1 MSGLAV
7 ARVNWST
14 VMVRLARVAPSGC
27 GSGRCRSRHR
37 HRTSRPLRR
46 LAGRQATRGD
56 HARGERD
63 EPHQRGALR
72 VPPQRHPS
80 FVEPRLSAGIAPSE
94 GDETK
99 ATTYD
104 FTVEIP
110 VDDSIFGTEVRPVRA
125 TTPVHRDPDTTAMS
139 KLSKRD
145 STLLILIGVIALIG
159 GIFWFYVKPARADLT
174 AKKQAA
180 QEAQTKVDDLQSQL
194 HGLTAQASRPR
205 KVALADELLLAKAYP
220 LLRGHP
226 GAHPPDRGAGQ
237 AVRRRARR
245 GDLRGVDGLRR
256 RDRHPVHRRGDRK
269 YLDVQDFLYRMHNR
283 VNVDASGKL
292 HVKGR
297 MLAVTKA
304 DLTPKTDSSTS
315 GSSTSNSS
323 GKVSASITIVA
334 FSRTAGGAGGA
345 AAAPST
351 NSGGTS

>member
-1 MSGLAV
+1 
-7 ARVNWST
+7 
-14 VMVRLARVAPSGC
+14 
-27 GSGRCRSRHR
+27 
-37 HRTSRPLRR
+37 
-46 LAGRQATRGD
+46 
-56 HARGERD
+56 
-63 EPHQRGALR
+63 
-72 VPPQRHPS
+72 
-80 FVEPRLSAGIAPSE
+80 
-94 GDETK
+94 
-99 ATTYD
+99 
-104 FTVEIP
+104 
-110 VDDSIFGTEVRPVRA
+110 
-125 TTPVHRDPDTTAMS
+125 MS

-194 HGLTAQASRPR
+194 QRLTAQASRPR

-220 LLRGHP
+220 YSEDIPVLILQIEALAKQSGVEL
-226 GAHPPDRGAGQ
+226 GEVTSAESTDYAGVTGTPFTV
-237 AVRRRARR
+237 AVT
-245 GDLRGVDGLRR
+245 G
-256 RDRHPVHRRGDRK
+256 K